1 MYDEKHSL
9 MSKVLT
15 CALFLTILFV
25 IASGLATLIRE
36 NKSSETKIFDN
47 FEVPNP
53 VVDDAQ
59 ER

>member
-1 MYDEKHSL
+1 M
-9 MSKVLT
+9 
-15 CALFLTILFV
+15 ILFAF
-25 IASGLATLIRE
+25 ASGLATLIRE

-53 VVDDAQ
+53 VADDVQ